1 MIAFTDRVIK
11 EKELNSSERSR
22 VLLVREKDTGAR
34 FIYREFAG
42 SGDVYR
48 RMLDVDCPWLP
59 RIEAVEEKDGV
70 TAVLE
75 EYIQGDGLAFLLKGG
90 PLPESQALSIAVQLC
105 RALETLHGLDVV
117 HRDVKPENVILRGGD
132 AVLIDFDV
140 SRLRKVEST
149 TDTRVM
155 GTTGYAAPEQYGFS
169 QTDARADIY
178 SLGVML
184 NEMLTGKHPSTK
196 LAPGWIGR
204 VVETCVEVNV
214 DKRYPSAAAL
224 RAALEA
230 GDPTPRKKRRRG
242 LWIAAAAAVVA
253 LAVVLLLR
261 LTGGE
266 DDGRH
271 EPLAVSGDVTD
282 DRDIARMEF
291 RYDLDGDGQ
300 EETYL
305 FGILLDLPGR
315 RPGGIDSRMLTDDL
329 VEPVIAAPGVWRPLE
344 DGSYEVA
351 YEFAPLLE
359 EPRVE
364 LWCSARWGDKDP
376 LLWASDPLDDVWEG
390 AIAVNYTAENAGI
403 WRYVGSATLD
413 GQLLTAAA
421 STSIERTNT
430 LAF

>member
-1 MIAFTDRVIK
+1 
-11 EKELNSSERSR
+11 
-22 VLLVREKDTGAR
+22 
-34 FIYREFAG
+34 
-42 SGDVYR
+42 
-48 RMLDVDCPWLP
+48 MLDVACPWLP
-59 RIEAVEEKDGV
+59 RIEAVEERDGV

-75 EYIQGDGLAFLLKGG
+75 EYIQGDSLAFLLKGG
-90 PLPESQALSIAVQLC
+90 PLPEEQALSIAVQLC

-140 SRLRKVEST
+140 SRLHKAGST

-178 SLGVML
+178 SLGVLL
-184 NEMLTGKHPSTK
+184 NEMLTGKHPATE
-196 LAPGWIGR
+196 LAPGWIGP
-204 VVETCVEVNV
+204 VVGKCVEVNV
-214 DKRYPSAAAL
+214 DRRYPSAKAL
-224 RAALEA
+224 RAALET
-230 GDPTPRKKRRRG
+230 GDPAPRKKRRRS
-242 LWIAAAAAVVA
+242 LWIAAAAVVVA
-253 LAVVLLLR
+253 LAVVLILR
-261 LTGGE
+261 LSGGE

-271 EPLAVSGDVTD
+271 EPLAVSGDIAD

-291 RYDLDGDGQ
+291 NYDLDGDGQ

-305 FGILLDLPGR
+305 FGIILDLPGR

-329 VEPVIAAPGVWRPLE
+329 VEPVIAAPGVWRQ

-351 YEFAPLLE
+351 YEFAALLKD
-359 EPRVE
+359 PRVE
-364 LWCSARWGDKDP
+364 LWCSERWGDKDP
-376 LLWASDPLDDVWEG
+376 LLWASDPLDDIWEG
-390 AIAVNYTAENAGI
+390 AIAVDYTAETAGI

-413 GQLLTAAA
+413 GQLLTGAA